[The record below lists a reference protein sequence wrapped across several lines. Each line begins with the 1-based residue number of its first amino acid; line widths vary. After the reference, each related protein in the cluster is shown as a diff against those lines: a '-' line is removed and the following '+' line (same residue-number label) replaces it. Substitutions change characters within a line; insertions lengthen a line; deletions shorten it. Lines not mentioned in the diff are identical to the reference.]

1 MAITPLTKKREIYSD
16 IGKDLLLNPVSS
28 DVSRKINEEAIK
40 ESIKNLVLTDRGER
54 LFQPNVGCDI
64 RAMLFENFTQETVD
78 TMRNMITETIQTYE
92 PRCDLLGV
100 DVTGR
105 IDSNQISVIITFA
118 VINNEEPV
126 TLEILLNRIR

>member
-78 TMRNMITETIQTYE
+78 TMRNMIFETIEAYE
-92 PRCDLLGV
+92 PRCELLGV

-105 IDSNQISVIITFA
+105 IDSNQIRVIITFA
-118 VINNEEPV
+118 VINNEEPT

>member
-16 IGKDLLLNPVSS
+16 IGKDLLLNPVNS

-78 TMRNMITETIQTYE
+78 TMRNMVFETIEAYE
-92 PRCDLLGV
+92 PRCELLGV
-100 DVTGR
+100 DVVGQ
-105 IDSNQISVIITFA
+105 IDSNDIKVIITFA
-118 VINNEEPV
+118 VINNEEPT

>member
-16 IGKDLLLNPVSS
+16 IGKDFLLNPVSS
-28 DVSRKINEEAIK
+28 DVSRKINEESIK

-78 TMRNMITETIQTYE
+78 TMRNMIFETIEAYE
-92 PRCDLLGV
+92 PRCELLGV
-100 DVTGR
+100 DVTGK
-105 IDSNQISVIITFA
+105 IDSNNINVTITFA
-118 VINNEEPV
+118 VIINEEPI

>member
-16 IGKDLLLNPVSS
+16 FGKDLLLNPVSS
-28 DVSRKINEEAIK
+28 DVSRKINEEAVK
-40 ESIKNLVLTDRGER
+40 ESIKNLILTDRGER
-54 LFQPNVGCDI
+54 LFQPEVGCDI

-78 TMRNMITETIQTYE
+78 TIRNMVFETIQTYE

-105 IDSNQISVIITFA
+105 IDSNEIRVIITFA
-118 VINNEEPV
+118 LINNEEPI
-126 TLEILLNRIR
+126 TLEVILNRIR

>member
-16 IGKDLLLNPVSS
+16 FGKDLLLNPVSS
-28 DVSRKINEEAIK
+28 DVSRKINEEDVK
-40 ESIKNLVLTDRGER
+40 ESIKNLILTDRGER
-54 LFQPNVGCDI
+54 LFQPEVGCDI

-78 TMRNMITETIQTYE
+78 TLRNMVFETIQTYE

-105 IDSNQISVIITFA
+105 IDSNEIRVIITFA
-118 VINNEEPV
+118 LINNEEPI
-126 TLEILLNRIR
+126 TLEVILNRIR